1 MKASWSQMFS
11 YYLLIRSPDSSLY
24 FPLTCLVVAA
34 SDGAKAAIEAERW
47 LRLTYG
53 NTGSSDG
60 GHHPALIAEDVQAR
74 DEGEREARYDKF
86 DDWSEDKDDKN
97 PENCDLTTATCIGT
111 VVSKHPVTV
120 FSKPWCPFCR
130 RAIEALA
137 LAGVDNPNI
146 IDLSQMDAQGI
157 QSTLQQMTGRRTV
170 PNVFIGGKSI
180 GGGDETVA
188 YEQSGKLTKMLRAA
202 GAIS

>member
-1 MKASWSQMFS
+1 M
-11 YYLLIRSPDSSLY
+11 
-24 FPLTCLVVAA
+24 AA

-53 NTGSSDG
+53 NTGISDG
-60 GHHPALIAEDVQAR
+60 GHQLALVADDGPTR
-74 DEGEREARYDKF
+74 DEGERAAKYDQF
-86 DDWSEDKDDKN
+86 DDWSEGEDDKN
-97 PENCDLTTATCIGT
+97 RENCDLTTATCIGT
-111 VVSKHPVTV
+111 VVAKHPVTV
-120 FSKPWCPFCR
+120 FSKPWCPYCR

-137 LAGVDNPNI
+137 LAGVENPNI
-146 IDLSQMDAQGI
+146 IDLSQMDALGI

-188 YEQSGKLTKMLRAA
+188 YERNGKLKEMLRAA

>member
-1 MKASWSQMFS
+1 M
-11 YYLLIRSPDSSLY
+11 
-24 FPLTCLVVAA
+24 AA

-53 NTGSSDG
+53 NTGG
-60 GHHPALIAEDVQAR
+60 GGRSQPALVDDGTPAR
-74 DEGEREARYDKF
+74 DTRKGEKAARYNQLDG
-86 DDWSEDKDDKN
+86 WSEDRDDKD

-111 VVSKHPVTV
+111 VVSRHPVTV
-120 FSKPWCPFCR
+120 FSKPWCPYCR

-137 LAGVDNPNI
+137 LAGVDNPHI
-146 IDLSQMDAQGI
+146 IDLSQLGGAQGI

-188 YEQSGKLTKMLRAA
+188 FEQSGKLTEMLRSA